1 MTSIVK
7 VSPARNIYEQVKW
20 KCKTYSSM
28 FSTVLILYILL
39 TLLTGGGSGS
49 LGMGRSFVSYKEQY
63 YTLDAL
69 FMFTVLTMLI
79 FGWMLAS
86 KSISRDNFSIVTTNN
101 TEAISSALFLVVL
114 SVFTLVSAISTLWI
128 SVMIDILRTGDLF
141 IFHSME
147 YSLLTFISFTVSLL
161 LAASIGYFIH
171 ALFDFSK
178 IVFALLFAGMFLLI
192 RQYTIELWEIIFGG
206 SAGQL
211 IGRSTIYIVLL
222 WLLIVLIRQR
232 REVSRT

>member
-1 MTSIVK
+1 MTSIVT

-20 KCKTYSSM
+20 KCKAYSSM
-28 FSTVLILYILL
+28 FSTVLIVYILL
-39 TLLTGGGSGS
+39 TLLSDGRSGT
-49 LGMGRSFVSYKEQY
+49 LGMGRNFVSYKEQY

-69 FMFTVLTMLI
+69 FMFTVITMLI

-86 KSISRDNFSIVTTNN
+86 KSISRDNFSIVTTNY

-114 SVFTLVSAISTLWI
+114 CIFTLIAAISTLWI
-128 SVMIDILRTGDLF
+128 SIFLDILRTGDLF

-147 YSLLTFISFTVSLL
+147 YSLLTFISFTVCSL

-171 ALFDFSK
+171 AVFDFSK
-178 IVFALLFAGMFLLI
+178 IVFALLCAGMFLLI
-192 RQYTIELWEIIFGG
+192 RQYTIELWGIIFGG

-211 IGRSTIYIVLL
+211 IGRSAIYIVGL
-222 WLLIVLIRQR
+222 WLLILLIRQR
-232 REVSRT
+232 REVTRT